1 MSFYRF
7 LFDRFLNLPDILLA
21 LFPIALLLAASVLFK
36 IFKDRKKYI
45 FLCVVIHIFFASLAL
60 SSYEASFG
68 FFFLSLNI
76 LINVLLYFLTKIPL
90 KKREKKNKVEDF
102 TKQFLK
108 DSVEEESFKADER
121 AAGFEE
127 DAAGSRPSAFPP
139 RKILCGGSDMSD
151 GEDVYKLSEEKV
163 SLNHAIGVALQ
174 LKRAKLSVGDRL
186 ETDNIY
192 KTLLLYRA
200 KDELTKDEMS
210 AMNGYLS
217 TLLKLMA
224 KYSL

>member
-7 LFDRFLNLPDILLA
+7 LFNRFLNLPDILLV
-21 LFPIALLLAASVLFK
+21 LFPIALLLAASALFK

-45 FLCVVIHIFFASLAL
+45 FSCVVIHIFFASLAF
-60 SSYEASFG
+60 SAYEASFG
-68 FFFLSLNI
+68 FFFLSLN
-76 LINVLLYFLTKIPL
+76 LLVNVLLYLPTKIPL
-90 KKREKKNKVEDF
+90 KKREKRNRTEDF
-102 TKQFLK
+102 AKELLK
-108 DSVEEESFKADER
+108 DSVETESFEADER
-121 AAGFEE
+121 AADCGEE
-127 DAAGSRPSAFPP
+127 RAGAQPSTFPP
-139 RKILCGGSDMSD
+139 RKILCDGSDMSD
-151 GEDVYKLSEEKV
+151 GEDVYKLSEERV